1 VTQPEDF
8 VFDTIVVRYG
18 VVTVGATGTT
28 PAAGTVT
35 FEIVKPRNLSTDGV
49 EVTLEPVVG
58 YIGEDGTMRR
68 DNRSGEEGVE
78 LVTPDG
84 FDTAAFT
91 YQATFNLTDGAGR
104 GQLVKPPRKFVVTD
118 EDVDLGGL

>member
-1 VTQPEDF
+1 MTQPEDF

-18 VVTVGATGTT
+18 VVTVGSLGTQ

-35 FEIVKPRNLSTDGV
+35 FELVKPSHLSTDGV

-58 YIGEDGTMRR
+58 YIAEDGTMRR
-68 DNRSGEEGVE
+68 DSRSGEEGVE

-84 FDTAAFT
+84 FDTDTFT
-91 YQATFNLTDGAGR
+91 YLATFNLTDGAGR
-104 GQLVKPPRKFVVTD
+104 GRLVKPPRKFLVTD

>member
-1 VTQPEDF
+1 MTQPEDF

-18 VVTVGATGTT
+18 VVTVGSQGTQ

-35 FEIVKPRNLSTDGV
+35 FELVKPHHLSTDGV
-49 EVTLEPVVG
+49 EVTLEPVIG
-58 YIGEDGTMRR
+58 YIAEDGTLRR

-78 LVTPDG
+78 LVTPEG
-84 FDTAAFT
+84 FDADTFT

-104 GQLVKPPRKFVVTD
+104 GRLVKPPRKFLVTD